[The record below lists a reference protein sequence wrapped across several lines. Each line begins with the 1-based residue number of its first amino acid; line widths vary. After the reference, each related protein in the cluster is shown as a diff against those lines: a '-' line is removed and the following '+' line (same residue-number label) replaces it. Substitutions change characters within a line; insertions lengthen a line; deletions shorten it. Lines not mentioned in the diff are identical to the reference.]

1 MGGGSYWYMKNRM
14 PMWKMGPRLMF
25 AGGMG
30 MLGSF
35 VGFAIGGVGAAM
47 EVNSKMTDPQR

>member
-47 EVNSKMTDPQR
+47 EVNSKMQDPQR